1 MALLADSRKRRYID
15 RTGREQAKA
24 MCDKSMLSI
33 DDAPAAA
40 MQCPIAHSLF
50 DAAMADQKS
59 LIYGHWWSSILS
71 PSFLCFLSPPS
82 IDADCWSNWGLC

>member
-1 MALLADSRKRRYID
+1 
-15 RTGREQAKA
+15 

-50 DAAMADQKS
+50 DAAIAVSMADQVTDLWS
-59 LIYGHWWSSILS
+59 LVVVDSQ
-71 PSFLCFLSPPS
+71 SFLPMLSLSPS
-82 IDADCWSNWGLC
+82 IDADCWSN